1 MTYYATYVNHE
12 SLGERTSTLEG
23 LRSLLGGFARNRVLQ
38 VCSVINT
45 LLTAGKRKFDRNA
58 HNALVANAF
67 APATAQKL
75 LSLDPAKGVVF
86 HRQQILFLAK
96 EAVQFCPEQG
106 NDASAPYWGGLGEVF
121 LMANDHLHQALPPS
135 KTVEEKILQ
144 NIVFFIPI
152 LEAGSHG
159 TFLNKMM
166 RSHLMLTSVVE
177 ELRDKANF
185 FDVRKLFAAAM
196 GVPVLTYEALIF
208 GAMSRFL
215 GLDISRY
222 MANPSGFSLPT
233 TWFDK
238 TAVPRKEVSA
248 FLQDVSASGEE
259 LKKVVSEQN
268 PRANDMTILRAK
280 PLFRDGD
287 FLFPLDYSFLAEKF
301 ESSPFWC
308 VHKELGDKERKN
320 FHAFWGIVFE
330 MYVGWLLGN
339 SVNPHVNEFHASPR
353 YDRKGGTQVCD
364 ALVLC
369 GETAMLIECKGSTFT
384 ARSKY
389 TNDPDGLRKEIEKKL
404 VGTDDEPKGIRQLK
418 NALSVFRK
426 NAPEKVKDVDLR
438 RITKIMPVIVTRDD
452 IGSYLDMNKY
462 LNIRFREVLG
472 KEKKQIKATVTPVFL
487 MSAGNLENIAPY
499 LSDVPLS
506 DVLEQRYRADPEL
519 RSTFGM
525 VEIPCLK
532 SLGVRRSVLLTQAMD
547 DFKQSMFRVLGI
559 SPPDPMQSGEA
570 EA

>member
-1 MTYYATYVNHE
+1 
-12 SLGERTSTLEG
+12 
-23 LRSLLGGFARNRVLQ
+23 
-38 VCSVINT
+38 
-45 LLTAGKRKFDRNA
+45 
-58 HNALVANAF
+58 
-67 APATAQKL
+67 
-75 LSLDPAKGVVF
+75 
-86 HRQQILFLAK
+86 
-96 EAVQFCPEQG
+96 
-106 NDASAPYWGGLGEVF
+106 
-121 LMANDHLHQALPPS
+121 
-135 KTVEEKILQ
+135 
-144 NIVFFIPI
+144 
-152 LEAGSHG
+152 
-159 TFLNKMM
+159 
-166 RSHLMLTSVVE
+166 
-177 ELRDKANF
+177 
-185 FDVRKLFAAAM
+185 
-196 GVPVLTYEALIF
+196 
-208 GAMSRFL
+208 
-215 GLDISRY
+215 
-222 MANPSGFSLPT
+222 
-233 TWFDK
+233 
-238 TAVPRKEVSA
+238 
-248 FLQDVSASGEE
+248 
-259 LKKVVSEQN
+259 
-268 PRANDMTILRAK
+268 
-280 PLFRDGD
+280 
-287 FLFPLDYSFLAEKF
+287 
-301 ESSPFWC
+301 
-308 VHKELGDKERKN
+308 
-320 FHAFWGIVFE
+320 

-339 SVNPHVNEFHASPR
+339 SVNPYVNEFHASPR

-389 TNDPDGLRKEIEKKL
+389 TNDPDELRKEIEKKL

-452 IGSYLDMNKY
+452 IGSYLGMNKY

-547 DFKQSMFRVLGI
+547 NFKQSMFRVLGI